1 MKNSAIFVISAILV
15 GALAVAAY
23 TMSNQPAQTEAE
35 QIQQSAA
42 DALNGT
48 EPAAGALDQTV
59 ATEAAPEAT
68 PAATSHEAA
77 EAHAD
82 AVEAQ
87 GEANVEAAK
96 AEVEAAKDNADA
108 SVEAA
113 EAKVEATE
121 DAADAATE
129 AAEEHAD
136 EVK

>member
-23 TMSNQPAQTEAE
+23 TMSNKPATAPTEAE
-35 QIQQSAA
+35 ATQQSAA

-48 EPAAGALDQTV
+48 EPAAGAMDQV
-59 ATEAAPEAT
+59 QESTEAAPEAT
-68 PAATSHEAA
+68 PVADAHDAA
-77 EAHAD
+77 EAQAD

-96 AEVEAAKDNADA
+96 ADAEATKDAAD
-108 SVEAA
+108 
-113 EAKVEATE
+113 AKVEATK

>member
-82 AVEAQ
+82 AVEAE

-96 AEVEAAKDNADA
+96 AEAEATKEAAD
-108 SVEAA
+108 
-113 EAKVEATE
+113 AKVEATE

-129 AAEEHAD
+129 QAEEAAD
-136 EVK
+136 KVE

>member
-23 TMSNQPAQTEAE
+23 TMSNKPATAPSEAE
-35 QIQQSAA
+35 ATQQSAA

-48 EPAAGALDQTV
+48 EPAAGAMDQVQETT
-59 ATEAAPEAT
+59 TEAAPEAT
-68 PAATSHEAA
+68 PVAETHDSAEAA
-77 EAHAD
+77 AD
-82 AVEAQ
+82 AVEAT
-87 GEANVEAAK
+87 GEAKVEAAK
-96 AEVEAAKDNADA
+96 ADAEATKDAADA
-108 SVEAA
+108 
-113 EAKVEATE
+113 KVDATK